1 MLTVPVRLT
10 QVQAGD
16 CLASWLAQLP
26 AAPAPVQ
33 LDATGLT
40 HFDSAALAALL
51 ALRRAV
57 LSREQV
63 LEVVN
68 IPPRL
73 AELSHLYGVDELLS
87 N

>member
-1 MLTVPVRLT
+1 MLTLPARLT
-10 QVQAGD
+10 HTQAGE
-16 CLASWLAQLP
+16 CLTQWLAQLP
-26 AAPAPVQ
+26 PAPTAVR

-40 HFDSAALAALL
+40 QFDSAALAAML
-51 ALRRAV
+51 ALRRAA
-57 LSREQV
+57 LARGQV

-68 IPPRL
+68 MPPGL